1 VTRLAPV
8 RTFCLEN
15 RIMTSLSPLS
25 RRRLFRGALAVG
37 AAGVVGGVAVEAF
50 TTGASAQTEAQA
62 TGEPVVAHVRDVAS
76 GDIDI
81 FVGTRVVRLK
91 DPQLAARLA
100 QAAR

>member
-1 VTRLAPV
+1 
-8 RTFCLEN
+8 
-15 RIMTSLSPLS
+15 MTSLSPVS
-25 RRRLFRGALAVG
+25 RRKLLRGALAVG

>member
-1 VTRLAPV
+1 
-8 RTFCLEN
+8 
-15 RIMTSLSPLS
+15 MTSLSPLS

-50 TTGASAQTEAQA
+50 TTGASAQTEQSAQA
-62 TGEPVVAHVRDVAS
+62 AGEPVVAHVRDVAS

>member
-1 VTRLAPV
+1 
-8 RTFCLEN
+8 
-15 RIMTSLSPLS
+15 MTSLSPVS

-50 TTGASAQTEAQA
+50 TTGASAQTDTQTAA
-62 TGEPVVAHVRDVAS
+62 DGTALPVVAHVRDVAS

-81 FVGTRVVRLK
+81 FVGTRQVRLK